1 MDQASSFDLHLLQG
15 CCLEAERSDIVAF
28 KLEGLRFA
36 LNETNYHL
44 TAVIDEIRVGSR
56 ILREVA
62 DMSQIHRN
70 RVPLILDPL
79 NVILPCLSRSLRDVN
94 AHYDDRSRSK
104 VNRWRH
110 MYHSMT
116 NEVGGVPLSSR
127 FMVYNQYL
135 SSARDLLIRS
145 PIFDLNVFEKLRH
158 RIMRFREARS
168 IPPPPMQVG
177 QLICCNTL
185 TLRGMDPTIHWAE
198 HIFSLPLPSRT
209 ALRSQQPS
217 TSLGPHLTWN
227 QLEIPVR
234 SKMLFRRSFND
245 DQISLTAFL
254 NGRDQSPY
262 LLLRILVRGTP
273 WFAVR
278 GAHEL
283 CIDRDGSSLR
293 LKRWSRSEGRSKI
306 WVVLYF
312 LTWEELVLM
321 HCTFVSLKARNNLT
335 IRLSPE
341 ECSLG
346 GESKLFQACILDDEF
361 RHSLIVYRDRASGAL
376 RLHAAVW
383 DGELRHCPVWT
394 AFGMSAPFH
403 FTGVTRLAPPFPQTQ
418 NADAYRTIVTH
429 KSASSTWLTRV
440 SPHRVRLADLHLY
453 VFCRQYRPQNQ
464 RRGPEG
470 AFEIRFVADEA
481 ARRFEQVFWSPPP
494 TPEDSSD
501 RAS

>member
-1 MDQASSFDLHLLQG
+1 MDQASFFDLQLLQG
-15 CCLEAERSDIVAF
+15 CCLEAERCDIVAF
-28 KLEGLRFA
+28 KLEGLRYA
-36 LNETNYHL
+36 LNESNFHL
-44 TAVIDEIRVGSR
+44 TAVIDEIRAGSR

-62 DMSQIHRN
+62 DMSQVHRS

-79 NVILPCLSRSLRDVN
+79 NVVLPCLSRSLRDVN
-94 AHYDDRSRSK
+94 AHRDDRSRSK
-104 VNRWRH
+104 INRWRH

-116 NEVGGVPLSSR
+116 NETGGVPLSSR

-135 SSARDLLIRS
+135 SSARDLLISLSSLNSFRS

-158 RIMRFREARS
+158 QIMRFREARS
-168 IPPPPMQVG
+168 IPPPPTQVG
-177 QLICCNTL
+177 QLITCNSFAL
-185 TLRGMDPTIHWAE
+185 HGVDPTIHWAE
-198 HIFSLPLPSRT
+198 RIFSLPLPSRT

-217 TSLGPHLTWN
+217 TSLGHHLTWD
-227 QLEIPVR
+227 QLEIPLH

-245 DQISLTAFL
+245 DQISLTAFV

-262 LLLRILVRGTP
+262 LLLRTLVCGTP

-293 LKRWSRSEGRSKI
+293 LKRWSRSEGRSKT

-321 HCTFVSLKARNNLT
+321 HSTFVSLKARNNLT

-361 RHSLIVYRDRASGAL
+361 RHSLIVYRDRASGAH

-383 DGELRHCPVWT
+383 DGELRHCP
-394 AFGMSAPFH
+394 
-403 FTGVTRLAPPFPQTQ
+403 
-418 NADAYRTIVTH
+418 
-429 KSASSTWLTRV
+429 SASSTWLTRV

-464 RRGPEG
+464 RRGSGG

-501 RAS
+501 RTS